1 MGKLL
6 LQRYEKNPILTPNE
20 ANWWESKAVF
30 NCGIL
35 QYENRFH
42 MLYRAIGEYER
53 YISRIGYASST
64 DGYSFARSNHIALE
78 PTQDYEEYGIEDPRI
93 VEIEHQIYITYVILS
108 AYVTAEEIVQAS
120 TALATT
126 TDFLKYTRLGVITS
140 KGSNNKDVVLFP
152 EKMSQQKTSSELSL
166 SAASNNNNNNNI
178 ITDNTDRASKYFFL
192 HRPSSWIGSR
202 YGVDKPSI
210 WIGEGNALTNFEKH
224 TLLLKPE
231 QDWEVLKVGAG
242 PAPIKT
248 RTGWLVIYHGVS
260 REKVYRAGAA
270 LLDLDDPSK
279 IIGRTKTP
287 ILEPK
292 EPYEKFGDVNNVVFP
307 TGACV
312 VDNNKLFVY
321 YGGADKVC
329 CLATADLNDLL
340 DHILK
345 CE

>member
-1 MGKLL
+1 MGKVL
-6 LQRYEKNPILTPNE
+6 LQRYEKNPILISNE

-30 NCGIL
+30 NCAIL
-35 QYENRFH
+35 YYENKFH
-42 MLYRAIGEYER
+42 MLYRAIGEYDR
-53 YISRIGYASST
+53 YISRIGYSSST
-64 DGYSFARSNHIALE
+64 DGYSFAKINYIALE
-78 PTQDYEEYGIEDPRI
+78 LTKDYEKYGIEDPRI
-93 VEIEHQIYITYVILS
+93 VEIDHQIYITYVILS
-108 AYVTAEEIVQAS
+108 AYVTDGAIVEAS

-126 TDFLKYTRLGVITS
+126 TDFLKYVRLGVITS

-152 EKMSQQKTSSELSL
+152 EKMSQQQSSVLSL
-166 SAASNNNNNNNI
+166 SSSNNI
-178 ITDNTDRASKYFFL
+178 DRASKYFFL
-192 HRPSSWIGSR
+192 HRPSSWVGSK
-202 YGVDKPSI
+202 YGVNNPSI
-210 WIGEGNALTNFEKH
+210 GLGEGNALTKVEKH

-231 QDWEVLKVGAG
+231 EDWEELKVGAG
-242 PAPIKT
+242 PPPIKT
-248 RTGWLVIYHGVS
+248 RAGWLVIYHGVS

-270 LLDLDDPSK
+270 LLDLHDPSI

-292 EPYEKFGDVNNVVFP
+292 ESYEKFGDVNNVVFP

-312 VDNNKLFVY
+312 VDNEKLFVY

>member
-1 MGKLL
+1 MGKVL
-6 LQRYEKNPILTPNE
+6 LQRYEKNPILIPNE

-30 NCGIL
+30 NCAIL
-35 QYENRFH
+35 HYENKFH

-64 DGYSFARSNHIALE
+64 DGYSFARSNNIALE
-78 PTQDYEEYGIEDPRI
+78 PTKDYEMYGIEDPRM
-93 VEIEHQIYITYVILS
+93 VEIDNQVYITYVILS
-108 AYVTAEEIVQAS
+108 AYVTDGAIVEAS

-126 TDFLKYTRLGVITS
+126 TDFLKYTRLRVITS

-152 EKMSQQKTSSELSL
+152 EKMSQQQSSVLS
-166 SAASNNNNNNNI
+166 SSSSSNNA
-178 ITDNTDRASKYFFL
+178 DGASKYFFL
-192 HRPSSWIGSR
+192 HRPSSWIGST

-210 WIGEGNALTNFEKH
+210 WLGEGNALTNFEKH

-231 QDWEVLKVGAG
+231 EDWEELKVGAG
-242 PAPIKT
+242 PPPIKT
-248 RTGWLVIYHGVS
+248 RAGWLIIYHGVS
-260 REKVYRAGAA
+260 REKVYSAGAA
-270 LLDLDDPSK
+270 LLDLHDPSK

-292 EPYEKFGDVNNVVFP
+292 EPYEKLGDVNNVVFP

-312 VDNNKLFVY
+312 VDNDKLFVY
-321 YGGADKVC
+321 YGAADKVC
-329 CLATADLNDLL
+329 CLATADLNYLL
-340 DHILK
+340 DRILK

>member
-1 MGKLL
+1 MGKVL
-6 LQRYEKNPILTPNE
+6 LQRYEKNPILIPNE

-30 NCGIL
+30 NCAIL
-35 QYENRFH
+35 HYENKFH

-78 PTQDYEEYGIEDPRI
+78 PMQDYEKYGIEDPRM
-93 VEIEHQIYITYVILS
+93 VEIDNQVYITYVILS
-108 AYVTAEEIVQAS
+108 AYVTDGAVVEAS

-126 TDFLKYTRLGVITS
+126 TDFLKYTRLRVITS

-152 EKMSQQKTSSELSL
+152 EKMSQQESSVLSSSTSS
-166 SAASNNNNNNNI
+166 NNA
-178 ITDNTDRASKYFFL
+178 DGAGKYFFL
-192 HRPSSWIGSR
+192 HRPSSWIGST

-210 WIGEGNALTNFEKH
+210 WLGEGNALTNFEKH

-231 QDWEVLKVGAG
+231 EDWEELKVGAG
-242 PAPIKT
+242 PPPIKT
-248 RTGWLVIYHGVS
+248 RAGWLVIYHGVS
-260 REKVYRAGAA
+260 REKVYSAGAA
-270 LLDLDDPSK
+270 LLDLHDPSK

-292 EPYEKFGDVNNVVFP
+292 EPYEKLGDVNNVVFP
-307 TGACV
+307 TGACI
-312 VDNNKLFVY
+312 VDNDKLFVY
-321 YGGADKVC
+321 YGAADKVC
-329 CLATADLNDLL
+329 CLATADLNYLL

>member
-1 MGKLL
+1 MGKVL
-6 LQRYEKNPILTPNE
+6 LQRYEKNPILIPNE

-35 QYENRFH
+35 HYDNKFH
-42 MLYRAIGEYER
+42 MLYRAIGEYDR

-64 DGYSFARSNHIALE
+64 DGYSFARNNNIVLK
-78 PTQDYEEYGIEDPRI
+78 PTKDYEKYGIEDPRI
-93 VEIEHQIYITYVILS
+93 VEIDHQIYITYVVLS
-108 AYVTAEEIVQAS
+108 TYVTDVTDGAIVEAS

-126 TDFLKYTRLGVITS
+126 TDFLKYARLGVITG

-152 EKMSQQKTSSELSL
+152 EKISQQQ
-166 SAASNNNNNNNI
+166 SAASSSLSSSSTNNI
-178 ITDNTDRASKYFFL
+178 DRASKYFFL

-210 WIGEGNALTNFEKH
+210 WLGEGNALTNFEKH

-231 QDWEVLKVGAG
+231 EDWEELKVGAG
-242 PAPIKT
+242 PPPIKT

-270 LLDLDDPSK
+270 LLDLHDPSI

-312 VDNNKLFVY
+312 VDDEKLLVY
-321 YGGADKVC
+321 YGAADKVC

-340 DHILK
+340 DHILRY
-345 CE
+345 E

>member
-1 MGKLL
+1 MGKVL
-6 LQRYEKNPILTPNE
+6 LQRYKKNPILVPNE

-30 NCGIL
+30 NCAIL
-35 QYENRFH
+35 HYENKFH

-78 PTQDYEEYGIEDPRI
+78 PTQDYEQYGIEDPRM
-93 VEIEHQIYITYVILS
+93 VEIDNQVYITYVILS
-108 AYVTAEEIVQAS
+108 AYVTDGAIVEAS

-126 TDFLKYTRLGVITS
+126 TDFLKYTRLGVITT

-152 EKMSQQKTSSELSL
+152 EKMSQQQQQQSSVLS
-166 SAASNNNNNNNI
+166 SSSSNN
-178 ITDNTDRASKYFFL
+178 TDGAGKYFFL
-192 HRPSSWIGSR
+192 HRPSGWIGSK
-202 YGVDKPSI
+202 YGVNKPSI
-210 WIGEGNALTNFEKH
+210 WLGEGNALTNFEKH

-231 QDWEVLKVGAG
+231 EDWEELKVGAG
-242 PAPIKT
+242 PPPIKT
-248 RTGWLVIYHGVS
+248 TTGWLVIYHGVS
-260 REKVYRAGAA
+260 RDKVYRAGAA
-270 LLDLDDPSK
+270 LLDLHDPSK

-312 VDNNKLFVY
+312 VDNDKLFVY
-321 YGGADKVC
+321 YGGADRVC
-329 CLATADLNDLL
+329 CLATADLNYLL
-340 DHILK
+340 DQILK

>member
-1 MGKLL
+1 MGKVL
-6 LQRYEKNPILTPNE
+6 LQRYEKNPILIPKE

-30 NCGIL
+30 NCAIL
-35 QYENRFH
+35 HYENKFH

-78 PTQDYEEYGIEDPRI
+78 PTQDYEKYGIEDPRM
-93 VEIEHQIYITYVILS
+93 VEIDNQVYITYVILS
-108 AYVTAEEIVQAS
+108 AYVTDGAVVEAS

-126 TDFLKYTRLGVITS
+126 TDFLKYTRLRVITS

-152 EKMSQQKTSSELSL
+152 EKMSQQQSSVLSSSTSS
-166 SAASNNNNNNNI
+166 NNA
-178 ITDNTDRASKYFFL
+178 DGAGKYFFL
-192 HRPSSWIGSR
+192 HRPSSWIGST

-210 WIGEGNALTNFEKH
+210 WLGEGNALTNFEKH

-231 QDWEVLKVGAG
+231 EDWEELKVGAG
-242 PAPIKT
+242 PPPIKT
-248 RTGWLVIYHGVS
+248 RAGWLVIYHGVS
-260 REKVYRAGAA
+260 REKVYSAGAA
-270 LLDLDDPSK
+270 LLDLHDPSK

-292 EPYEKFGDVNNVVFP
+292 EPYEKLGDVNNVVFP
-307 TGACV
+307 TGACI
-312 VDNNKLFVY
+312 VDNDKLFVY
-321 YGGADKVC
+321 YGAADKVC
-329 CLATADLNDLL
+329 CLATTDLNYLL

>member
-1 MGKLL
+1 MANTL
-6 LQRYEKNPILTPNE
+6 LQRYEKNPILIPNE

-30 NCGIL
+30 NCAIL
-35 QYENRFH
+35 HYENKFH

-64 DGYSFARSNHIALE
+64 DGYSFTRGNDIALE
-78 PTQDYEEYGIEDPRI
+78 PTQDYEEYGIEDPRM
-93 VEIEHQIYITYVILS
+93 VEIDNQVYITYVILS
-108 AYVTAEEIVQAS
+108 SYVTDGAIVEAS

-126 TDFLKYTRLGVITS
+126 TDFLTYTRLGVITT

-152 EKMSQQKTSSELSL
+152 EKMSQQHPSTSSVLSL
-166 SAASNNNNNNNI
+166 SLPSNNI
-178 ITDNTDRASKYFFL
+178 DTAGKYFFL
-192 HRPSSWIGSR
+192 HRPSSWIGSK

-210 WIGEGNALTNFEKH
+210 WLGEGDALTNFEKH

-231 QDWEVLKVGAG
+231 EDWEELKVGAG
-242 PAPIKT
+242 PPPIKT
-248 RTGWLVIYHGVS
+248 KIGWLVIYHGVS

-270 LLDLDDPSK
+270 ILDLHDPSK

-292 EPYEKFGDVNNVVFP
+292 EPYEKFGDVKNVVFP

-312 VDNNKLFVY
+312 VDNDKLFVY
-321 YGGADKVC
+321 YGAADKVC
-329 CLATADLNDLL
+329 CLATADLNYLL

>member
-1 MGKLL
+1 MGKVL
-6 LQRYEKNPILTPNE
+6 LQRYEKNPILIPNE

-30 NCGIL
+30 NCAIL
-35 QYENRFH
+35 HYENKFH

-78 PTQDYEEYGIEDPRI
+78 PTQDYEKYGIEDPRM
-93 VEIEHQIYITYVILS
+93 VEIDNQVYITYVILS
-108 AYVTAEEIVQAS
+108 AYVTDGAVVEAS

-126 TDFLKYTRLGVITS
+126 TDFLKYTRLRVITS

-152 EKMSQQKTSSELSL
+152 EKMSQQQSSVLSSSTSS
-166 SAASNNNNNNNI
+166 NNA
-178 ITDNTDRASKYFFL
+178 DGAGKYFFL
-192 HRPSSWIGSR
+192 HRPSSWIGST

-210 WIGEGNALTNFEKH
+210 WLGEGNALTNFEKH

-231 QDWEVLKVGAG
+231 EDWEELKVGAG
-242 PAPIKT
+242 PPPIKT
-248 RTGWLVIYHGVS
+248 RAGWLVIYHGVS
-260 REKVYRAGAA
+260 REKVYSAGAA
-270 LLDLDDPSK
+270 LLDLHDPSK

-292 EPYEKFGDVNNVVFP
+292 ERYEKLGDVNNVVFP
-307 TGACV
+307 TGACI
-312 VDNNKLFVY
+312 VDNDKLFVY
-321 YGGADKVC
+321 YGAADKVC
-329 CLATADLNDLL
+329 CLATTDLNYLL

>member
-1 MGKLL
+1 MGKVL
-6 LQRYEKNPILTPNE
+6 LQRYEKNPILIPNE

-30 NCGIL
+30 NCAIL
-35 QYENRFH
+35 HYENKFH

-78 PTQDYEEYGIEDPRI
+78 PTQDYEKYGIEDPRM
-93 VEIEHQIYITYVILS
+93 VEIDNQVYITYVILS
-108 AYVTAEEIVQAS
+108 AYVTDGAVVEAS

-126 TDFLKYTRLGVITS
+126 TDFLKYTRLRVITS

-152 EKMSQQKTSSELSL
+152 EKMSQQQSSVLSSSTSS
-166 SAASNNNNNNNI
+166 NNA
-178 ITDNTDRASKYFFL
+178 DGAGKYFFL
-192 HRPSSWIGSR
+192 HRPSSWIGST

-210 WIGEGNALTNFEKH
+210 WLGEGNALTNFEKH

-231 QDWEVLKVGAG
+231 EDWEELKVGAG
-242 PAPIKT
+242 PPPIKT
-248 RTGWLVIYHGVS
+248 RAGWLVIYHGVS
-260 REKVYRAGAA
+260 REKVYSAGAA
-270 LLDLDDPSK
+270 LLDLHDPSK
-279 IIGRTKTP
+279 IIGRTKKP

-292 EPYEKFGDVNNVVFP
+292 EPYEKLGDVNNVVFP
-307 TGACV
+307 TGACI
-312 VDNNKLFVY
+312 VDNDKLFVY
-321 YGGADKVC
+321 YGAADKVC
-329 CLATADLNDLL
+329 CLATTDLNYLL

>member
-1 MGKLL
+1 MGKVL
-6 LQRYEKNPILTPNE
+6 LQRYEKNPVLIPNE

-30 NCGIL
+30 NCAIL
-35 QYENRFH
+35 HYENKFH

-53 YISRIGYASST
+53 YISRIGYASSA
-64 DGYSFARSNHIALE
+64 DGYSFATSKNIALE
-78 PTQDYEEYGIEDPRI
+78 ETEDYEKYGIEDPRI
-93 VEIEHQIYITYVILS
+93 VKIDNQIYITYVVLS
-108 AYVTAEEIVQAS
+108 GYVTNKPMVEAS

-140 KGSNNKDVVLFP
+140 KGSDNKDVVLFP
-152 EKMSQQKTSSELSL
+152 EKMNQQESSAISL
-166 SAASNNNNNNNI
+166 SSASTTTI
-178 ITDNTDRASKYFFL
+178 DSAGKYFFL

-210 WIGEGNALTNFEKH
+210 WLGEGHALTNFEKH

-231 QDWEVLKVGAG
+231 EDWEQLKVGAG
-242 PAPIKT
+242 PPPIRT
-248 RTGWLVIYHGVS
+248 RAGWLIIYHGVS
-260 REKVYRAGAA
+260 RERVYRAGAA
-270 LLDLDDPSK
+270 ILDKRDPSK

-312 VDNNKLFVY
+312 LDNDKLFIY

-329 CLATADLNDLL
+329 CLATADLNYLL

>member
-1 MGKLL
+1 MGKVL
-6 LQRYEKNPILTPNE
+6 LQRYKKNPILVPNE

-30 NCGIL
+30 NCAIL
-35 QYENRFH
+35 HYENKFH

-78 PTQDYEEYGIEDPRI
+78 PTQDYEQYGIEDPRM
-93 VEIEHQIYITYVILS
+93 VEIDNQVYITYVILS
-108 AYVTAEEIVQAS
+108 AYVTDGAIVEAS

-126 TDFLKYTRLGVITS
+126 TDFLKYTRLGVITT

-152 EKMSQQKTSSELSL
+152 EKMSQQQQRSSVLS
-166 SAASNNNNNNNI
+166 SSSSNN
-178 ITDNTDRASKYFFL
+178 TDGAGKYFFL
-192 HRPSSWIGSR
+192 HRPSGWIGSK
-202 YGVDKPSI
+202 YGVNKPSI
-210 WIGEGNALTNFEKH
+210 WLGEGNALTNFEKH

-231 QDWEVLKVGAG
+231 EDWEELKVGAG
-242 PAPIKT
+242 PPPIKT

-260 REKVYRAGAA
+260 RDKVYRAGAA
-270 LLDLDDPSK
+270 LLDLRDPSK

-292 EPYEKFGDVNNVVFP
+292 EPYEKFGDVSSVVFP

-312 VDNNKLFVY
+312 VDNDKLFVY
-321 YGGADKVC
+321 YGGADRVC
-329 CLATADLNDLL
+329 CLATADLNYLL
-340 DHILK
+340 DQILK

>member
-1 MGKLL
+1 MSKIL
-6 LQRYEKNPILTPNE
+6 LQRYKKNPILVPNE

-30 NCGIL
+30 NCAIL
-35 QYENRFH
+35 HYENKFH
-42 MLYRAIGEYER
+42 MLYRAIGEYEK

-78 PTQDYEEYGIEDPRI
+78 PTQDYEQYGIEDPRM
-93 VEIEHQIYITYVILS
+93 VEIDNQVYITYVILS
-108 AYVTAEEIVQAS
+108 AYVTDGAIVEAS

-126 TDFLKYTRLGVITS
+126 TDFLKYTRLGVITT

-152 EKMSQQKTSSELSL
+152 EKMSQQQQQQSSVLS
-166 SAASNNNNNNNI
+166 SSSSNN
-178 ITDNTDRASKYFFL
+178 TDGAGKYFFL
-192 HRPSSWIGSR
+192 HRPSGWIGSK
-202 YGVDKPSI
+202 YGVNKPSI
-210 WIGEGNALTNFEKH
+210 WLGEGNALTNFEKH

-231 QDWEVLKVGAG
+231 EDWEELKVGAG
-242 PAPIKT
+242 PPPIKT

-260 REKVYRAGAA
+260 RDKVYRAGAA
-270 LLDLDDPSK
+270 LLDLHDPSK

-312 VDNNKLFVY
+312 VDNDKLFVY
-321 YGGADKVC
+321 YGGADRVC
-329 CLATADLNDLL
+329 CLATADLNYLL
-340 DHILK
+340 DQILK

>member
-1 MGKLL
+1 MGKVL
-6 LQRYEKNPILTPNE
+6 LQRYEKNPILIPNE

-30 NCGIL
+30 NCAIL
-35 QYENRFH
+35 HYENKFH

-78 PTQDYEEYGIEDPRI
+78 PTQDYEKYGIEDPRM
-93 VEIEHQIYITYVILS
+93 VEIDNQVYITYVILS
-108 AYVTAEEIVQAS
+108 AYVTDGAIVEAS

-126 TDFLKYTRLGVITS
+126 TDFLKYTRLRVITS

-152 EKMSQQKTSSELSL
+152 EKMSQQQSSVLSL
-166 SAASNNNNNNNI
+166 SSSSNNA
-178 ITDNTDRASKYFFL
+178 DGAGKYFFL
-192 HRPSSWIGSR
+192 HRPSSWIGST

-210 WIGEGNALTNFEKH
+210 WLGEGNALTNFEKH

-231 QDWEVLKVGAG
+231 EDWEELKVGAG
-242 PAPIKT
+242 PPPIKT
-248 RTGWLVIYHGVS
+248 SAGWLVIYHGVS
-260 REKVYRAGAA
+260 REKVYSAGAA
-270 LLDLDDPSK
+270 LLDLHDPSK
-279 IIGRTKTP
+279 IIGRTKRP

-292 EPYEKFGDVNNVVFP
+292 EPYEKLGDVNNVVFP
-307 TGACV
+307 TGACI
-312 VDNNKLFVY
+312 VDNDKLFVY
-321 YGGADKVC
+321 YGAADKVC
-329 CLATADLNDLL
+329 CLATADLNYLL

>member
-1 MGKLL
+1 MAKIL
-6 LQRYEKNPILTPNE
+6 LQRYEKNPILIPNE

-30 NCGIL
+30 NCAIL
-35 QYENRFH
+35 HYENKFH

-78 PTQDYEEYGIEDPRI
+78 PTQDYEEYGIEDPRM
-93 VEIEHQIYITYVILS
+93 VEIDNQVYITYVILS
-108 AYVTAEEIVQAS
+108 AYVTDGAIVEAS

-126 TDFLKYTRLGVITS
+126 TDFLKYTRLGVITT

-152 EKMSQQKTSSELSL
+152 EKMSQQQQQQSSSVLSL
-166 SAASNNNNNNNI
+166 SLPSNNI
-178 ITDNTDRASKYFFL
+178 DRAGKYFFL
-192 HRPSSWIGSR
+192 HRPSSWIGSK

-210 WIGEGNALTNFEKH
+210 WLGEGNALTNFEKH

-231 QDWEVLKVGAG
+231 EDWEELKVGAG
-242 PAPIKT
+242 PPPIKT
-248 RTGWLVIYHGVS
+248 GTGWLVIYHGVS

-270 LLDLDDPSK
+270 LLDLHDPSK

-312 VDNNKLFVY
+312 VDNDKLFVY
-321 YGGADKVC
+321 YGAADKVC
-329 CLATADLNDLL
+329 CLATADLNYLL

-345 CE
+345 CK

>member
-1 MGKLL
+1 MGKVL
-6 LQRYEKNPILTPNE
+6 LQRYEKNPILIPNE

-30 NCGIL
+30 NCAIL
-35 QYENRFH
+35 YYENKFH

-78 PTQDYEEYGIEDPRI
+78 LTKDYEKYGIEDPRM
-93 VEIEHQIYITYVILS
+93 VEINHQAYITYVILS
-108 AYVTAEEIVQAS
+108 AYVTGGAIVEAS

-152 EKMSQQKTSSELSL
+152 EKIRSQQQQSTAASL
-166 SAASNNNNNNNI
+166 SSSSYNNN
-178 ITDNTDRASKYFFL
+178 TDDSASKYFFL
-192 HRPSSWIGSR
+192 HRPSSWVGSK

-210 WIGEGNALTNFEKH
+210 WLGEGNALTNFEKH

-231 QDWEVLKVGAG
+231 EDWEELKVGAG
-242 PAPIKT
+242 PPPIKT
-248 RTGWLVIYHGVS
+248 RAGWLVIYHGVS

-270 LLDLDDPSK
+270 LLDLHDPSI
-279 IIGRTKTP
+279 IIGRTKVP

-312 VDNNKLFVY
+312 VDDEKLFVY

-345 CE
+345 M

>member
-1 MGKLL
+1 MGNVL

-30 NCGIL
+30 NCGIIH
-35 QYENRFH
+35 YDNKFH

-64 DGYSFARSNHIALE
+64 DGYSFARSNNIALE

-93 VEIEHQIYITYVILS
+93 VEIDHQVYITYVILS
-108 AYVTAEEIVQAS
+108 AYVTQGAIVEAS

-126 TDFLKYTRLGVITS
+126 TDFLKYARLGVITS

-152 EKMSQQKTSSELSL
+152 EKMSGQESSELSL
-166 SAASNNNNNNNI
+166 SSASNNN
-178 ITDNTDRASKYFFL
+178 TERASKYFFL

-210 WIGEGNALTNFEKH
+210 WLGEGNALTNFEKH
-224 TLLLKPE
+224 TLLVKPE
-231 QDWEVLKVGAG
+231 EDWEELKVGAG
-242 PAPIKT
+242 PPPIKT

-270 LLDLDDPSK
+270 LLDLHDPSK

-292 EPYEKFGDVNNVVFP
+292 EPYEKFGYVNNVVFP

-312 VDNNKLFVY
+312 VDNDKLFVY

-340 DHILK
+340 DYILK

>member
-1 MGKLL
+1 MGKVL
-6 LQRYEKNPILTPNE
+6 LQRYKKNPILVPNE

-30 NCGIL
+30 NCAIL
-35 QYENRFH
+35 HYENKFH

-78 PTQDYEEYGIEDPRI
+78 PMQDYEQYGIEDPRM
-93 VEIEHQIYITYVILS
+93 VEIDNQVYITYVILS
-108 AYVTAEEIVQAS
+108 AYVTDGAIVEAS

-126 TDFLKYTRLGVITS
+126 TDFLKYTRLGVITT

-152 EKMSQQKTSSELSL
+152 EKMSQQQQSSVLS
-166 SAASNNNNNNNI
+166 SSSSNNS
-178 ITDNTDRASKYFFL
+178 DGAGKYFFL
-192 HRPSSWIGSR
+192 HRPSGWIGSK
-202 YGVDKPSI
+202 YGVNKPSI
-210 WIGEGNALTNFEKH
+210 WLGEGNALTNFEKH

-231 QDWEVLKVGAG
+231 EDWEELKVGAG
-242 PAPIKT
+242 PPPIKT

-260 REKVYRAGAA
+260 RDKVYRAGAA
-270 LLDLDDPSK
+270 LLDLHDPSK

-292 EPYEKFGDVNNVVFP
+292 EPYEKFGDVSNVVFP

-312 VDNNKLFVY
+312 VDNDKLFVY
-321 YGGADKVC
+321 YGGADRVC
-329 CLATADLNDLL
+329 CLATADLNYLL
-340 DHILK
+340 DQILK

>member
-1 MGKLL
+1 MAKVL
-6 LQRYEKNPILTPNE
+6 LQRYEKNPILIPNE

-30 NCGIL
+30 NCAIL
-35 QYENRFH
+35 YYENKFH

-64 DGYSFARSNHIALE
+64 DGYSFTRNNNIAIE
-78 PTQDYEEYGIEDPRI
+78 PTQDYEEYGIEDPRMVVI
-93 VEIEHQIYITYVILS
+93 DNQVYITYVILS
-108 AYVTAEEIVQAS
+108 SYVTDEAIVEAS

-126 TDFLKYTRLGVITS
+126 TDFLKYTRLGVITT
-140 KGSNNKDVVLFP
+140 KGSDNKDVVLFP
-152 EKMSQQKTSSELSL
+152 EKMSQQQPPPSSVLSL
-166 SAASNNNNNNNI
+166 SLPSNNMD
-178 ITDNTDRASKYFFL
+178 TAGKYFFL
-192 HRPSSWIGSR
+192 HRPSGWIGSK

-210 WIGEGNALTNFEKH
+210 WLGEGNALTNFDKH

-231 QDWEVLKVGAG
+231 EDWEELKIGAG
-242 PAPIKT
+242 PPPIKT
-248 RTGWLVIYHGVS
+248 RIGWLVIYHGVS

-270 LLDLDDPSK
+270 ILDLHDPSK

-312 VDNNKLFVY
+312 VDNDKLFVY
-321 YGGADKVC
+321 YGAADKVC
-329 CLATADLNDLL
+329 CLATADLNYLL

-345 CE
+345 SE

>member
-1 MGKLL
+1 MGKIL
-6 LQRYEKNPILTPNE
+6 LQRYKKNPILVPNE

-30 NCGIL
+30 NCAIL
-35 QYENRFH
+35 HYENKFH

-78 PTQDYEEYGIEDPRI
+78 PMQDYEQYGIEDPRM
-93 VEIEHQIYITYVILS
+93 VEIDNQVYITYVILS
-108 AYVTAEEIVQAS
+108 AYVTDGAIVEAS

-126 TDFLKYTRLGVITS
+126 TDFLKYTRLGVITT

-152 EKMSQQKTSSELSL
+152 EKMSQQQQSSVLS
-166 SAASNNNNNNNI
+166 SSSSNN
-178 ITDNTDRASKYFFL
+178 TDGAGKYFFL
-192 HRPSSWIGSR
+192 HRPSGWIGSK
-202 YGVDKPSI
+202 YGVNKPSI
-210 WIGEGNALTNFEKH
+210 WLGEGNALTNFEKH

-231 QDWEVLKVGAG
+231 EDWEELKVGAG
-242 PAPIKT
+242 PPPIKT

-260 REKVYRAGAA
+260 RDKVYRAGAA
-270 LLDLDDPSK
+270 LLDLHDPSK

-292 EPYEKFGDVNNVVFP
+292 EPYEKFGDVSNVVFP

-312 VDNNKLFVY
+312 VDNDKLFVY
-321 YGGADKVC
+321 YGGADRVC
-329 CLATADLNDLL
+329 CLATADLNYLL
-340 DHILK
+340 DQILK

>member
-1 MGKLL
+1 MGKVL
-6 LQRYEKNPILTPNE
+6 LQRYEKNPVLIPNE

-30 NCGIL
+30 NCAIL
-35 QYENRFH
+35 HYENKFH

-78 PTQDYEEYGIEDPRI
+78 PTQDYEKYGIEDPRM
-93 VEIEHQIYITYVILS
+93 VEIDNQVYITYVILS
-108 AYVTAEEIVQAS
+108 AYVTDGAVVEAS

-126 TDFLKYTRLGVITS
+126 TDFLKYTRLRVITS

-152 EKMSQQKTSSELSL
+152 EKMSQQQSSVLSSSTSS
-166 SAASNNNNNNNI
+166 NNA
-178 ITDNTDRASKYFFL
+178 DGAGKYFFL
-192 HRPSSWIGSR
+192 HRPSSWIGST

-210 WIGEGNALTNFEKH
+210 WLGEGNALTNFEKH

-231 QDWEVLKVGAG
+231 EDWEELKVGAG
-242 PAPIKT
+242 PPPIKT
-248 RTGWLVIYHGVS
+248 RAGWLVIYHGVS
-260 REKVYRAGAA
+260 REKVYSAGAA
-270 LLDLDDPSK
+270 LLDLHDPSK

-292 EPYEKFGDVNNVVFP
+292 EPYEKLGDVNNVVFP
-307 TGACV
+307 TGACI
-312 VDNNKLFVY
+312 VDNDKLFVY
-321 YGGADKVC
+321 YGAADKVC
-329 CLATADLNDLL
+329 CLATADLNYLL

>member
-1 MGKLL
+1 MGKVL
-6 LQRYEKNPILTPNE
+6 LQRYEKNPILIPNE

-30 NCGIL
+30 NCAIL
-35 QYENRFH
+35 HYENKFH

-78 PTQDYEEYGIEDPRI
+78 PTQDYEKYGIEDPRM
-93 VEIEHQIYITYVILS
+93 VEIDNQVYITYVILS
-108 AYVTAEEIVQAS
+108 AYVTDGAIVEAS

-126 TDFLKYTRLGVITS
+126 TDFLKYTRLRVITS

-152 EKMSQQKTSSELSL
+152 EKMSQQQSSVLSSSTSS
-166 SAASNNNNNNNI
+166 NNA
-178 ITDNTDRASKYFFL
+178 DGAGKYFFL
-192 HRPSSWIGSR
+192 HRPSSWIGST

-210 WIGEGNALTNFEKH
+210 WLGEGNALTNFEKH

-231 QDWEVLKVGAG
+231 EDWEELKVGAG
-242 PAPIKT
+242 PPPIKT
-248 RTGWLVIYHGVS
+248 RAGWLVIYHGVS
-260 REKVYRAGAA
+260 REKVYSAGAA
-270 LLDLDDPSK
+270 LLDLHDPSK

-292 EPYEKFGDVNNVVFP
+292 EPYEKLGDVNNVVFP
-307 TGACV
+307 TGACI
-312 VDNNKLFVY
+312 VDNDKLFVY
-321 YGGADKVC
+321 YGAADKVC
-329 CLATADLNDLL
+329 CLATTDLNYLL

>member
-1 MGKLL
+1 MGKAL
-6 LQRYEKNPILTPNE
+6 LQRYEKNPILAHNKV
-20 ANWWESKAVF
+20 NWWESKAVF
-30 NCGIL
+30 NCAIL
-35 QYENRFH
+35 YYENKIH

-78 PTQDYEEYGIEDPRI
+78 PTQDYEEYGIEDPRM
-93 VEIEHQIYITYVILS
+93 VEIDKQVYITYVILS
-108 AYVTAEEIVQAS
+108 AYVTDKAIVEAS

-126 TDFLKYTRLGVITS
+126 TDFVKYTRLGVITS
-140 KGSNNKDVVLFP
+140 KGSDNKDVVLFP
-152 EKMSQQKTSSELSL
+152 EKLGQQQSSVLSP
-166 SAASNNNNNNNI
+166 SSSSSSSSFSN
-178 ITDNTDRASKYFFL
+178 DTDRIGKYFFL
-192 HRPSSWIGSR
+192 HRPSSWIGSK

-210 WIGEGNALTNFEKH
+210 WLGEGNALTNFEKH

-231 QDWEVLKVGAG
+231 EDWEELKVGAG
-242 PAPIKT
+242 PPPIKT
-248 RTGWLVIYHGVS
+248 RAGWLVIYHGVS

-270 LLDLDDPSK
+270 LLDLRDPSK
-279 IIGRTKTP
+279 VLGRTKTP

-329 CLATADLNDLL
+329 CVATADLNYLL

>member
-1 MGKLL
+1 MGKVL
-6 LQRYEKNPILTPNE
+6 LQRYEKNPILIPNE

-30 NCGIL
+30 NCAIL
-35 QYENRFH
+35 HSENKFH

-78 PTQDYEEYGIEDPRI
+78 PMQDYEKYGIEDPRM
-93 VEIEHQIYITYVILS
+93 VEIDNQVYITYVILS
-108 AYVTAEEIVQAS
+108 AYVTDGAVVEAS

-126 TDFLKYTRLGVITS
+126 TDFLKYTRLRIITS

-152 EKMSQQKTSSELSL
+152 EKMNQQQSSVLSSSTSS
-166 SAASNNNNNNNI
+166 NNA
-178 ITDNTDRASKYFFL
+178 DGAGKYFFL
-192 HRPSSWIGSR
+192 HRPSSWIGST

-210 WIGEGNALTNFEKH
+210 WLGEGNALTNFEKH

-231 QDWEVLKVGAG
+231 EDWEELKVGAG
-242 PAPIKT
+242 PPPIKT
-248 RTGWLVIYHGVS
+248 RAGWLVIYHGVS
-260 REKVYRAGAA
+260 REKVYSAGAA
-270 LLDLDDPSK
+270 LLDLHDPSK

-292 EPYEKFGDVNNVVFP
+292 EPYEKLGDVNNVVFP
-307 TGACV
+307 TGACI
-312 VDNNKLFVY
+312 VDNDKLFVY
-321 YGGADKVC
+321 YGAADKVC
-329 CLATADLNDLL
+329 CLATTDLNYLL